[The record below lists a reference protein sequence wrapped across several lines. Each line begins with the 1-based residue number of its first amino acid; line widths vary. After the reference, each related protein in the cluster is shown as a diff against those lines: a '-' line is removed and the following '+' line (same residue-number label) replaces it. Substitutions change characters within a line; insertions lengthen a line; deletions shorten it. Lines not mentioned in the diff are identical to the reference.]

1 MTTDLEVKYSD
12 LLGIEFYSWEG
23 DSMDRFT
30 LLKQYGQQND
40 GILTYPIYLSEPIN
54 DQLQSI
60 TDDQEAVF
68 TNLQQVGRGDS
79 ALLIE
84 TDVDDELYED
94 ELVALDS
101 IPEQFIQLIQENPVQ
116 VIYPCA
122 NGVPGF
128 YLFGEILGR
137 QALMKKYWDP
147 PELRSVL
154 LTDTNLKGCYEEGQS
169 DHGTRYIF
177 EKFGIDVCYPDSDI
191 KTGDFSLQKLSS
203 ISTEIEK
210 DEIVGKEI
218 DVEKEQGFPG
228 KDASGEERVLNWYHK
243 NNLESGPLFRE
254 FRVTNCIAN
263 SARQRA
269 LDGLLICNGEE
280 NQVYK
285 PTLQN
290 GGYEYA
296 KHLIDQNYPLIAI
309 EVHKWGWEG
318 FGQVV
323 GKATLLEDFWDAP
336 IVRKVLVVKNNQG
349 RSFERLD
356 RENPQV
362 DLESIMADYGVEIVI
377 APEDI

>member
-1 MTTDLEVKYSD
+1 
-12 LLGIEFYSWEG
+12 
-23 DSMDRFT
+23 MDRFT
-30 LLKQYGQQND
+30 LLKQYGQQNE

-54 DQLQSI
+54 DQLQPI
-60 TDDQEAVF
+60 TDDEEAVF

-84 TDVDDELYED
+84 TDVDDELPKD

-101 IPEQFIQLIQENPVQ
+101 IPEQFVQLIRENPVQ

-137 QALMKKYWDP
+137 QALMKKYWNP

-154 LTDTNLKGCYEEGQS
+154 LTDTNLKSCYEERQS

-177 EKFGIDVCYPDSDI
+177 EKFGIEVCYPDSDM
-191 KTGDFSLQKLSS
+191 KAGDFSLQKLPS

-210 DEIVGKEI
+210 DDIIGKEI
-218 DVEKEQGFPG
+218 DVEKERGFPG
-228 KDASGEERVLNWYHK
+228 KDASGEDRVLNWYHK
-243 NNLESGPLFRE
+243 NNLETGPLFRE
-254 FRVTNCIAN
+254 FRVTNGIEN

-349 RSFERLD
+349 RNFERLD